1 MSHGLTGIVCHVLWL
16 PAMGRLV
23 VLLLLIVAACGGAQV
38 PAHSGYKGKK
48 PQPWKKAKALKFNDK
63 GEAKVEGEL
72 AYGRYKRAAWF
83 SADLAQP
90 GQLDVK
96 LEITPPGDTVNDE
109 FDLGLEVLDQDF
121 RVIVRSDLQ
130 EGDDTGDLQKSK
142 SLKDLE
148 AGKYYIHLY
157 LQHRLDSADYLLRAS
172 YQPQPSIGKSD
183 FPAQVAFV
191 PVLPQVP
198 LQDDT
203 PKDRMPKTT
212 ATVVRKSPRTVTN
225 TPPKKEEPVGPA
237 KLNARILGMTV
248 VGGGT
253 QITIGV
259 GTNAGAA
266 AGMKGKV
273 VGLPSGNFDVTSCS
287 ERSCTAVVKATP
299 DQIKASGSVVLTR

>member
-1 MSHGLTGIVCHVLWL
+1 
-16 PAMGRLV
+16 MGRLV

-38 PAHSGYKGKK
+38 PMHSGYKGKK

-72 AYGRYKRAAWF
+72 AYANYKRAAWF
-83 SADLAQP
+83 SADLPSP

-96 LEITPPGDTVNDE
+96 LEITPPGDAVNDE
-109 FDLGLEVLDQDF
+109 FDLGFEVLDSGF
-121 RVIVRSDLQ
+121 RVVARSDLQ
-130 EGDDTGDLQKSK
+130 EGDDTGDLTKSK

-157 LQHRLDSADYLLRAS
+157 LQHRLDSADYLIRAS
-172 YQPQPSIGKSD
+172 FQPTGASVGNTD

-191 PVLPQVP
+191 PVLAQVP

-203 PKDRMPKTT
+203 PKDRLPKP
-212 ATVVRKSPRTVTN
+212 ATVVRKGPRTTTT
-225 TPPKKEEPVGPA
+225 TPPKKDEPAVA
-237 KLNARILGMTV
+237 AQLNARILGMTV
-248 VGGGT
+248 VSGGT

-266 AGMKGKV
+266 TGMKGKV
-273 VGLPSGNFDVTSCS
+273 VGVASGTFEVGNCG

-299 DQIKASGSVVLTR
+299 DQIKASGSVVLTK